1 VPNRVSESEAFEQL
15 HARLPP
21 GSAEPLTNYRR
32 RIIDPV
38 TEVVTPVDSD
48 KHSGKKSK
56 GKRLANS
63 EECGKAAVEEAS
75 AMADPETTREIASSL
90 MRTAGD
96 ASWKGIDDPL
106 PVRTAPTPAENA
118 APASDCKSGKG
129 NSADSQTVGPP
140 EVCLTYFEG

>member
-1 VPNRVSESEAFEQL
+1 MIELGLKSVTVNEGDTLSELVVSEVYLFDPCVECCEPYLRSETIAHVGEDVGLQLDLTQQELKNPEFLAVGASLVVPNRVSESEAFEQL

-63 EECGKAAVEEAS
+63 EECGKAA
-75 AMADPETTREIASSL
+75 
-90 MRTAGD
+90 
-96 ASWKGIDDPL
+96 
-106 PVRTAPTPAENA
+106 
-118 APASDCKSGKG
+118 
-129 NSADSQTVGPP
+129 
-140 EVCLTYFEG
+140 